1 MDDQLIRWLIM
12 QMCRNE
18 VAVFAPW
25 SALGC
30 GFVAHT
36 LSDTYK
42 FATNG
47 WIPLPNSSKIW
58 YWLCEVPAT
67 YDKWL
72 PSGMWFQPQDA
83 HF

>member
-47 WIPLPNSSKIW
+47 
-58 YWLCEVPAT
+58 
-67 YDKWL
+67 
-72 PSGMWFQPQDA
+72 
-83 HF
+83 